1 MSGNELVLFNPFNHR
16 GRTLFIF
23 SECWVSQK
31 KSYKKSQY
39 CQMPL
44 QLVVILWKEWSS
56 KLDLG
61 FSPDIW
67 HSFGFSSHLSWGI
80 ISDAFGNWKNHRI
93 TQVTVCCTYKLPSS
107 RLFRAKTWK
116 VTNSHIKCT
125 QLSLQKDDH
134 SDLSGITLE
143 TYIVKI

>member
-1 MSGNELVLFNPFNHR
+1 MVLFNPFNHR

-23 SECWVSQK
+23 SECWVSWK

-56 KLDLG
+56 KFDLG
-61 FSPDIW
+61 FLSNIW

-80 ISDAFGNWKNHRI
+80 ISDAFVDWKNHRI
-93 TQVTVCCTYKLPSS
+93 TQVTVCCTYKLPPS
-107 RLFRAKTWK
+107 RLFRTKNMK
-116 VTNSHIKCT
+116 SNTNSHIKCT
-125 QLSLQKDDH
+125 QLSL
-134 SDLSGITLE
+134 
-143 TYIVKI
+143 